1 MPCTRVQWTGEHC
14 FLRRPSSSPGSPIWE
29 PGQGRQLLLPRQ
41 LPQVLQQIAPC
52 QLPSAAYPKFPS
64 FLLMLWFPQC
74 VGKTLGVMQFPIFL
88 QWQ

>member
-1 MPCTRVQWTGEHC
+1 MDRRALLPEEALQLAWLFRV
-14 FLRRPSSSPGSPIWE
+14 WE

-52 QLPSAAYPKFPS
+52 QPPSATYLKFPS
-64 FLLMLWFPQC
+64 FLLLLWFPQH
-74 VGKTLGVMQFPIFL
+74 VGKTLGVMQFTIFL

>member
-1 MPCTRVQWTGEHC
+1 MDKRALLPEEALQLAW
-14 FLRRPSSSPGSPIWE
+14 LSPVWE

-41 LPQVLQQIAPC
+41 LPQVLQQIALC
-52 QLPSAAYPKFPS
+52 QPPSATYPKVPS
-64 FLLMLWFPQC
+64 FHLMLWFPQC